1 MDIYDKL
8 GVEKV
13 VNAWGTITRI
23 GGSRMPPEAF
33 AAMTEAGRSYVDMDE
48 LHRKAGRY
56 IADLVGVEA
65 AQISSGA
72 AGGMVLAAAACLTGT
87 DREKILALPNT
98 DGWRNE
104 IVVQQ
109 SGPGNYVY
117 QGMRHTG
124 AKLVQVGSETA
135 LTTADIESGLS
146 ENTVAI
152 MIYLG
157 TRPQPSVAE
166 VAPVSRGAG
175 VPLIVDA
182 AAELPPRRNLN
193 QPLADGA
200 DLIIFSGGKGICGP
214 QATGLV
220 LGKRELIDACR
231 LNSNPHS
238 SIGRP
243 MKVGKEEIAALI
255 AALEVFVG
263 RDEEAETAEYK
274 RRADYVVA
282 ELQGIQGIRAQATM
296 HDPRARPTVP
306 RVYIDLDEGFG
317 LTGREVVEQMRA
329 GDLPIAIGTTSTGAS
344 AAVMLLEPWELRAVA
359 SKLKGI
365 LKSAAGN

>member
-8 GVEKV
+8 GVQKV
-13 VNAWGTITRI
+13 INAWGTITRI

-33 AAMTEAGRSYVDMDE
+33 EAMAEAGRSYVDLDE
-48 LHRKAGRY
+48 LHRKAGQY

-72 AGGMVLAAAACLTGT
+72 AGGVVLAAAACLTGT
-87 DREKILALPNT
+87 DHERILALPNT
-98 DGWRNE
+98 EGWRNE
-104 IVVQQ
+104 IIVQE

-117 QGMRHTG
+117 QGMRHAG
-124 AKLVQVGSETA
+124 AKLVQVGSEDA
-135 LTTADIESGLS
+135 LTVADIEGGLS
-146 ENTVAI
+146 ENTAAI
-152 MIYLG
+152 MLYLDI
-157 TRPQPSVAE
+157 RPQPSIAE
-166 VAPVSRGAG
+166 VSPIARRAG
-175 VPLIVDA
+175 VPIIVDA
-182 AAELPPRRNLN
+182 AAELPPRSNLT

-214 QATGLV
+214 QSTGLV
-220 LGKRELIDACR
+220 LGQAELIDACR

-255 AALEVFVG
+255 AALEVFVATNE
-263 RDEEAETAEYK
+263 DAETAEYK

-282 ELQGIQGIRAQATM
+282 ELEGIVGIRAQATM

-306 RVYIDLDEGFG
+306 RVFIDLDDDFG
-317 LTGREVVEQMRA
+317 LTAKEVVAQMRA
-329 GDLPIAIGTTSTGAS
+329 GDLPIAIGTTSTGVT
-344 AAVMLLEPWELRAVA
+344 AAVMLLEEWELRALA
-359 SKLKGI
+359 SKLKTI
-365 LKSAAGN
+365 LKSAANN